1 MMWLVI
7 SLALV
12 ACDAGRISGLVL
24 DHGRRPL
31 ADAAVTLR
39 GEPLRGKALIR
50 FSDRQ
55 GRYAFPNLPPGRY
68 TISAEKEGFH
78 RVTKSV
84 TLSEGGRLEVELVL
98 PPKLIVR

>member
-1 MMWLVI
+1 MWLVI
-7 SLALV
+7 SLTLA

-24 DHGRRPL
+24 DHERRPL
-31 ADAAVTLR
+31 IEAAVTLR

-68 TISAEKEGFH
+68 TISVEKEGFH
-78 RVTKSV
+78 RVMKNI
-84 TLSEGGRLEVELVL
+84 TLSEAERLEIDLVL

>member
-1 MMWLVI
+1 MLWLVI
-7 SLALV
+7 SLTLA

-24 DHGRRPL
+24 DHERRPL
-31 ADAAVTLR
+31 IEAAVTLR

-68 TISAEKEGFH
+68 IISAEKEGFH
-78 RVTKSV
+78 RVMKNI
-84 TLSEGGRLEVELVL
+84 TLSAAERLEIDLVL

>member
-1 MMWLVI
+1 MLWFVF
-7 SLALV
+7 SLTLA

-24 DHGRRPL
+24 DHERRPL
-31 ADAAVTLR
+31 GEAAVALR

-50 FSDRQ
+50 FSDQQ
-55 GRYAFPNLPPGRY
+55 GRYAFPDLPPGRY
-68 TISAEKEGFH
+68 TISVEKEGFH

-84 TLSEGGRLEVELVL
+84 TLSEGDRLEIELVL